1 MGIEIVGVSRDLAP
15 SQNEFKNKVG
25 AKNRF
30 LSDPDLKVSAMYGA
44 IRDNLA
50 VRVAN
55 RYYFLIDE
63 EGTLIWK
70 NVTGGLIP
78 VDKLLTDLSALLS
91 DN

>member
-1 MGIEIVGVSRDLAP
+1 
-15 SQNEFKNKVG
+15 
-25 AKNRF
+25 
-30 LSDPDLKVSAMYGA
+30 MYGA